1 MKEALLY
8 KKLPDGRVTCFLCS
22 HACLIEKNQRGLCG
36 VRENRD
42 GVLHSLVYGK
52 IIAENID
59 PIEKKPL
66 FHFLPGSRTFSIATV
81 GCNFTCLHC
90 QNSSISQ
97 PGDFRSDAVPGT
109 DRTPE
114 SIVNSA
120 LASACQSISYTYVE
134 PTIFFEFAYDCMGLA
149 QESGLKNCFVSNG
162 YMSKQAT
169 EQLVPVLDAINIDLK
184 SFNDNFYKDVCGA
197 RLQPVLDS
205 IRRMHAA
212 GVWLEV
218 TTLLIPGLNDSD
230 KELNRIAEFL
240 VAIDNT
246 IPWHVTGFYPTYKLT
261 NCQPTPLESLERA
274 REIGLQQGLQ
284 YVFAG
289 NRPGSGGENSR
300 CPSCEEEVILRHGF
314 SIQENRLIEGKCSSC
329 KSPIAGIWE

>member
-8 KKLPDGRVTCFLCS
+8 KKQTDGRVTCLLCS
-22 HACLIEKNQRGLCG
+22 HICLIEKSQRGLCG

-52 IIAENID
+52 VVAENVD

-97 PGDFRSDAVPGT
+97 ACDFSSDSVPGKN
-109 DRTPE
+109 RTPGYVIE
-114 SIVNSA
+114 SAVTAN
-120 LASACQSISYTYVE
+120 CKSISYTYVE
-134 PTIFFEFAYDCMGLA
+134 PTIFFEFAYDCMKLA
-149 QESGLKNCFVSNG
+149 KNEGLKNCFVSNG

-169 EQLVPVLDAINIDLK
+169 ELLVPVLDAINIDLK
-184 SFNDNFYKDVCGA
+184 SFSDEFYKEVCGA
-197 RLQPVLDS
+197 KLQPVLDS

-212 GVWLEV
+212 GVWVEV
-218 TTLLIPGLNDSD
+218 TTLLIPGRNDSEE
-230 KELNRIAEFL
+230 ELNRIADFL
-240 VAIDNT
+240 ISIDSA

-261 NCQPTPLESLERA
+261 NCPATSLESLERA
-274 REIGLQQGLQ
+274 REIGLQKGLQ
-284 YVFAG
+284 HVYAG
-289 NRPGSGGENSR
+289 NRPGSGGENS
-300 CPSCEEEVILRHGF
+300 SCSSCKAEVILRHGF
-314 SIQENRLIEGKCSSC
+314 SIRKNRLIEGRCSSC
-329 KSPIAGIWE
+329 KAPIAGIWE